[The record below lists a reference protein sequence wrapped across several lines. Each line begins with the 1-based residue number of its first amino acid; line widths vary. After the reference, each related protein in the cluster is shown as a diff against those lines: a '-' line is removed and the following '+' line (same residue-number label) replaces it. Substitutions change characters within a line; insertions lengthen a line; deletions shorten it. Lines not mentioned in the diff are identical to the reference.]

1 MGEVIDLKAI
11 QSEGRNPNSFHIDAV
26 STESLCRII
35 NDEDKTVAANV
46 TSCLPVVAAAV
57 DALTDRVR
65 AGGRVIYVGAGTSG
79 RCVASLALAERSD

>member
-1 MGEVIDLKAI
+1 MKAI

-26 STESLCRII
+26 STESLCKII
-35 NDEDKTVAANV
+35 NDEDKTVAAAV

-57 DALTDRVR
+57 DVLTERVR

-79 RCVASLALAERSD
+79 RCIVSLAPIEGSD